1 MSMLCVPEVLF
12 VFLCLLVHWYMYEF
26 TVLYIQYN
34 YGTMVFSVC
43 LFLCTVSGNYLLF
56 IS

>member
-1 MSMLCVPEVLF
+1 MSMSCVPEVLF
-12 VFLCLLVHWYMYEF
+12 VFMCLLVHWYMYEF
-26 TVLYIQYN
+26 IVLYIQCN